1 MKIEST
7 DPNEILGNP
16 NVTTILPPQVKT
28 EIKTEDDYINI
39 DPSEVELVWDN
50 NATDLVPP
58 ELDTD
63 KIVMN
68 EDGDVILT
76 EPDNMHVQEGQL
88 VPLSDDT
95 LMLPPEENM
104 TGVVSTRNIV
114 VKRKLPGVSIGEIKK
129 TKGETEISVQHP
141 IFNKMK
147 KNKQMDEK
155 IARILSKGKPIEINV
170 KDELLATED
179 GPNLPGL
186 MPPPSGPLPTVDS
199 ETMQRIPWV
208 DFDLALQ
215 NKDKHEREQV
225 IFDILQANMP
235 NLGDDLYYVYQ
246 DPETNVFSIQKDELA
261 DEITDFVEGI
271 RVLDAKLRL
280 QDLSPKERN
289 VLLRKRGLKIK
300 ELRKTYKA
308 HTLADVLDNKL
319 SEMEKQILEDQAV
332 ELLKELNK
340 DEDLYYYKF
349 NHDTQEFE
357 ILMEDTD
364 VRINAIVFAALQIK
378 KVIKDPTTSN
388 SRKRFLKKELNNLLD
403 YLDSKGAKLLA
414 ATLR

>member
-28 EIKTEDDYINI
+28 EIKTEGDYINI
-39 DPSEVELVWDN
+39 DPSEVEYVWDN
-50 NATDLVPP
+50 NATDLVPL

-63 KIVMN
+63 KIVMT
-68 EDGDVILT
+68 EDSDVILT
-76 EPDNMHVQEGQL
+76 EPDNMHVQEVQL
-88 VPLSDDT
+88 VPLPDNT

-104 TGVVSTRNIV
+104 IGAVSTRNIV
-114 VKRKLPGVSIGEIKK
+114 VKRKLPDVSVGEIKK

-155 IARILSKGKPIEINV
+155 TVRILSKGNPIEINI
-170 KDELLATED
+170 KDELLAIED
-179 GPNLPGL
+179 GPNLLGL
-186 MPPPSGPLPTVDS
+186 MPPPAGPLPIVDS

-208 DFDLALQ
+208 DFDLVLQ

-246 DPETNVFSIQKDELA
+246 DPETNVFSTQKDELV

-271 RVLDAKLRL
+271 RVLDAKQRL

-340 DEDLYYYKF
+340 DEDLYCYKF

-357 ILMEDTD
+357 ILMEYTD

>member
-7 DPNEILGNP
+7 DLNEILGNP
-16 NVTTILPPQVKT
+16 NVTIIIPPQVKT

-39 DPSEVELVWDN
+39 EPSGVELVWDN
-50 NATDLVPP
+50 NATDLVPL

-63 KIVMN
+63 KIVMT

-114 VKRKLPGVSIGEIKK
+114 VKRKLPDVSVGEIKK
-129 TKGETEISVQHP
+129 TKAETEISVQHP

-155 IARILSKGKPIEINV
+155 IARILSKGKRIEINI
-170 KDELLATED
+170 KDERLAIED

-208 DFDLALQ
+208 DLDLVLQ

-261 DEITDFVEGI
+261 DEVTGFVEG
-271 RVLDAKLRL
+271 
-280 QDLSPKERN
+280 
-289 VLLRKRGLKIK
+289 
-300 ELRKTYKA
+300 
-308 HTLADVLDNKL
+308 
-319 SEMEKQILEDQAV
+319 
-332 ELLKELNK
+332 
-340 DEDLYYYKF
+340 
-349 NHDTQEFE
+349 FE
-357 ILMEDTD
+357 
-364 VRINAIVFAALQIK
+364 
-378 KVIKDPTTSN
+378 
-388 SRKRFLKKELNNLLD
+388 
-403 YLDSKGAKLLA
+403 Y
-414 ATLR
+414 